1 MVWYIK
7 WYLKINVGFYC
18 LANQSNFLLIC
29 SFFEVQLF
37 FILYSKIACFKNSI
51 VCTLMETNTLQR
63 TYNLKKKHVLRYIVV
78 FVCLFRAT
86 CCFSCQELHKF
97 SESLRFK
104 NLYRQKTAG
113 IACQKDNTF
122 AEFHINLSFG
132 SGCVQS

>member
-1 MVWYIK
+1 
-7 WYLKINVGFYC
+7 
-18 LANQSNFLLIC
+18 
-29 SFFEVQLF
+29 
-37 FILYSKIACFKNSI
+37 
-51 VCTLMETNTLQR
+51 METNTLQR
-63 TYNLKKKHVLRYIVV
+63 IYIIKKKQVLHYIVV

-113 IACQKDNTF
+113 IACQKDNAF
-122 AEFHINLSFG
+122 VEFHINLSFG